1 MFTYS
6 VYVHNK
12 HNNDW
17 SDKSYSKILTLN
29 NDNTNDFLLGLH
41 FYNTLDYDIT
51 ISRDGLIPSN
61 ENNAGKHRTELS
73 IREKYGSAMK
83 KFIDIYRLIASGKLD
98 NYNPRFISFIVKTD
112 VFCVRFVS
120 DNYDDK
126 LFPYLINSIS
136 GIDND
141 LTCKEFH
148 NTITTGF
155 TQRKQKTYTRNFYKN
170 KFVNKS
176 EDTYKRKY

>member
-17 SDKSYSKILTLN
+17 SDKSYSKLLTLN
-29 NDNTNDFLLGLH
+29 NNNTNDFLLGLH

-83 KFIDIYRLIASGKLD
+83 KFVDIYRLIASGKLD

-120 DNYDDK
+120 DNYDD
-126 LFPYLINSIS
+126 
-136 GIDND
+136 
-141 LTCKEFH
+141 
-148 NTITTGF
+148 
-155 TQRKQKTYTRNFYKN
+155 
-170 KFVNKS
+170 
-176 EDTYKRKY
+176 